1 MMDPEAW
8 AAAYNSGDIEAILRH
23 VAEDATYLNR
33 RFGVD
38 IAGKAAWRELLQQ
51 IVSGWPRREV
61 VVRNSWSGP
70 DHFALEISFS
80 LTAVASTDVPGLRLG
95 PGEGFTAELLLL
107 AETRDGLITAQRD
120 YSAI

>member
-23 VAEDATYLNR
+23 VAEDATYVNH

-38 IAGKAAWRELLQQ
+38 IAGKAAWRELLKQ
-51 IVSGWPRREV
+51 IVSEWPQREV
-61 VVRNSWSGP
+61 VVRNGWSGP

-80 LTAVASTDVPGLRLG
+80 LTAGASTEVAGLRLG
-95 PGEGFTAELLLL
+95 PGERFTAELLMLV
-107 AETRDGLITAQRD
+107 ETRDGLITAQRD
-120 YSAI
+120 YWAI